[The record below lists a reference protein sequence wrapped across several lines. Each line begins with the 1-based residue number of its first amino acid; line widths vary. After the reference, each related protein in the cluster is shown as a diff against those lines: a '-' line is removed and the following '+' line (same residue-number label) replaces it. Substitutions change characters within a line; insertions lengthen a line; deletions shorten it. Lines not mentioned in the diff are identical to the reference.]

1 MSCST
6 SRCACYKS
14 ARSCSRK
21 CRCSVWKNEHNS
33 TAPEK
38 KFHYE
43 TQLPVRGCSCGKP
56 NSVKLSCKDSER
68 KSKCPCVIRES
79 GCTDIC
85 RYNCGNVIQTGGIIS
100 QLSTTTTR
108 TNRETVSLY
117 KRKKSEQFIK
127 DEGADIKTGPW
138 KEMETLCLVVCK
150 QLLHTNHNSANKV
163 SLQNMYNFVV
173 KCNAIKNV
181 CLPFSNEKITAQVAA
196 KILHLNR

>member
-1 MSCST
+1 MKHSYLLEDAAAASPT
-6 SRCACYKS
+6 VSNYRVKTVKEKVN
-14 ARSCSRK
+14 ARVS
-21 CRCSVWKNEHNS
+21 
-33 TAPEK
+33 
-38 KFHYE
+38 YE
-43 TQLPVRGCSCGKP
+43 NQ
-56 NSVKLSCKDSER
+56 DAHA
-68 KSKCPCVIRES
+68 
-79 GCTDIC
+79 DIC
-85 RYNCGNVIQTGGIIS
+85 RCYNGGNVIQTGGIIS

-108 TNRETVSLY
+108 TNRETVSPY

-181 CLPFSNEKITAQVAA
+181 CLPFSNEKSTGQVAA